1 MTSSLPPNGAVP
13 DSGAGRASHGADH
26 ATLRVPAVAPLPGVA
41 WPTVLLWAI
50 AVATWS
56 SSTVAW
62 LRGDLPVWVMVPA
75 NAIASFAMFTVLH
88 EASHNAA
95 GTRHAVNQ
103 VLGRLSVPFVAIYIA
118 FPAFRFIHM
127 QHHRFTNEPSDR
139 DPDAYT
145 TDAPWWQLPA
155 RWLTVDAAYARFYAH
170 HISRRPKRERMEL
183 AASVSLMAA
192 VVALAL
198 VTGTF
203 AEFVVIYLIPQ
214 RLALGLLAWWF
225 DWLPH
230 HGLEKTAAENRFQAT
245 RNRIGMEPILSP
257 LMLNQNY
264 HLVHHLHPRI
274 PFYRYVNTW
283 RSQEEAYLESD
294 PALITATGRTIDADE
309 YRRLRDRPSPS
320 IA

>member
-1 MTSSLPPNGAVP
+1 MPIPESSLEPGPAGGPVSAGAAPPRLN
-13 DSGAGRASHGADH
+13 
-26 ATLRVPAVAPLPGVA
+26 LRVPATAPPPGIA
-41 WPTVLLWAI
+41 WPTVLLWVLAL
-50 AVATWS
+50 AAWLA
-56 SSTVAW
+56 STVLW
-62 LRGDLPVWVMVPA
+62 LRGGLPTWVLVPV
-75 NAIASFAMFTVLH
+75 NAAASFAMFTVLH

-127 QHHRFTNEPSDR
+127 QHHRFTNEAPDR

-155 RWLTVDAAYARFYAH
+155 RWLTVDAAYARFYARH
-170 HISRRPKRERMEL
+170 LGSRPRRERAEL
-183 AASVSLMAA
+183 AGAGVAFASVVAA
-192 VVALAL
+192 TLA
-198 VTGTF
+198 TGTF
-203 AEFVVIYLIPQ
+203 GDFLLIYLIPQ
-214 RLALGLLAWWF
+214 RLALALLAWWF

-245 RNRIGMEPILSP
+245 RNRVGLEPILSP

-274 PFYRYVNTW
+274 PFYRYVSTW
-283 RSQEEAYLESD
+283 RAQEEAYLEHD
-294 PALITATGRTIDADE
+294 PALITAAGRTIDADE
-309 YRRLRDRPSPS
+309 YRRLRIR
-320 IA
+320 